1 MHIGTCTTKQR
12 KNTRQ

>member
-1 MHIGTCTTKQR
+1 MHIGACTTKQR